1 MSPFV
6 IFAISLTIAYVIYYA
21 VMITRDL
28 YGKKEENK
36 SNEEVFDVSS
46 ITEEDAAIAVNE
58 SDGGFSIA
66 NKQYDT
72 RYQNGM
78 GGDDGYGNGIAGNG
92 SLGNGIGGKGSVGY
106 GTVGNEAVGNGSVGS
121 GTAGSGVAGSGYGS
135 EGNEADGSNHAG
147 NNDAGVGAG
156 GVTSDGDDAN
166 QQKKTAAESL
176 QERVSD
182 QMESTSPIW
191 INGLWQDEFTESLL
205 RQGETKPGQPNI
217 KTIPVKDEI

>member
-46 ITEEDAAIAVNE
+46 ITEEDAAVAVNE

-72 RYQNGM
+72 RYQNEQS
-78 GGDDGYGNGIAGNG
+78 GDDGYGNGIAGSG
-92 SLGNGIGGKGSVGY
+92 
-106 GTVGNEAVGNGSVGS
+106 AVGS
-121 GTAGSGVAGSGYGS
+121 GAVESGYS
-135 EGNEADGSNHAG
+135 SDGNEADGSSHAG
-147 NNDAGVGAG
+147 SNDSCIETG
-156 GVTSDGDDAN
+156 GTSSDNDDIN

-217 KTIPVKDEI
+217 KTIPIKDEI

>member
-46 ITEEDAAIAVNE
+46 ITEEEAAVAVNE

-72 RYQNGM
+72 SYQNGM
-78 GGDDGYGNGIAGNG
+78 GGDDGYGNGIGGSGSVGN
-92 SLGNGIGGKGSVGY
+92 GSVGY
-106 GTVGNEAVGNGSVGS
+106 GTVGNGTEGS
-121 GTAGSGVAGSGYGS
+121 GIAGSGAAGSGYGL
-135 EGNEADGSNHAG
+135 EGNEADGSSHAG
-147 NNDAGVGAG
+147 SNDSCIETG
-156 GVTSDGDDAN
+156 GTFSDNDDIN

-176 QERVSD
+176 QERVND

-191 INGLWQDEFTESLL
+191 INGLWQDDFTESLL

>member
-6 IFAISLTIAYVIYYA
+6 IFAISLTIVYVIYYA

-36 SNEEVFDVSS
+36 SNEEVFDVSN
-46 ITEEDAAIAVNE
+46 ITEEEAAVAVNE

-72 RYQNGM
+72 SYQNGM
-78 GGDDGYGNGIAGNG
+78 GGDDGYGNGIAG
-92 SLGNGIGGKGSVGY
+92 S
-106 GTVGNEAVGNGSVGS
+106 GS
-121 GTAGSGVAGSGYGS
+121 GGSGVIGNGAGGNGYGS
-135 EGNEADGSNHAG
+135 EGNEADGFSHAG
-147 NNDAGVGAG
+147 NNDSSVGAE
-156 GVTSDGDDAN
+156 GVTADGDDAN
-166 QQKKTAAESL
+166 QQKMTAAESL

-182 QMESTSPIW
+182 QMESISPIW
-191 INGLWQDEFTESLL
+191 INGLWQNEFTESLL

>member
-46 ITEEDAAIAVNE
+46 ITEEEAAVAVNE

-72 RYQNGM
+72 RYQNEQS
-78 GGDDGYGNGIAGNG
+78 GDDGYGNGIAGSG
-92 SLGNGIGGKGSVGY
+92 
-106 GTVGNEAVGNGSVGS
+106 AVGS
-121 GTAGSGVAGSGYGS
+121 GAAESGYNS
-135 EGNEADGSNHAG
+135 DGNEADGSSHAG
-147 NNDAGVGAG
+147 SNDSCIETG
-156 GVTSDGDDAN
+156 GTSSDNDDIN

-217 KTIPVKDEI
+217 KTIPIKDEI

>member
-36 SNEEVFDVSS
+36 SNEEVFDVSN
-46 ITEEDAAIAVNE
+46 ITEEEAAVAVNE
-58 SDGGFSIA
+58 SNGGFSIA

-72 RYQNGM
+72 SYQNGM
-78 GGDDGYGNGIAGNG
+78 GGDDGYGNGIG
-92 SLGNGIGGKGSVGY
+92 
-106 GTVGNEAVGNGSVGS
+106 GS
-121 GTAGSGVAGSGYGS
+121 GAGGSGVIGNGTDGSEIAESGTIGRGAAGSGYGS
-135 EGNEADGSNHAG
+135 EGNEADGFSHAG
-147 NNDAGVGAG
+147 NNDSSVGAEG
-156 GVTSDGDDAN
+156 MTADGDDAN
-166 QQKKTAAESL
+166 QQKMTAAESL

-182 QMESTSPIW
+182 QMESISPIW
-191 INGLWQDEFTESLL
+191 INGLWQDDFTESLL

-217 KTIPVKDEI
+217 KTIPIKDEI

>member
-46 ITEEDAAIAVNE
+46 ITEEEAAVAVNE

-72 RYQNGM
+72 NYQNGM
-78 GGDDGYGNGIAGNG
+78 VGDDGYGNGIGGSGSVGN
-92 SLGNGIGGKGSVGY
+92 GSVGY
-106 GTVGNEAVGNGSVGS
+106 GTVGNEAGGS
-121 GTAGSGVAGSGYGS
+121 GIAGSGAAGSGYGS

-147 NNDAGVGAG
+147 NNDSGVGAG
-156 GVTSDGDDAN
+156 GVTADGDDDN

-182 QMESTSPIW
+182 QMESISPIW

-217 KTIPVKDEI
+217 KTIPIKDEI

>member
-46 ITEEDAAIAVNE
+46 ITEEEAAVAVNE

-72 RYQNGM
+72 NYQNGM
-78 GGDDGYGNGIAGNG
+78 GGDDGYGNGIGGSGAGG
-92 SLGNGIGGKGSVGY
+92 SGSVGNGSVGY
-106 GTVGNEAVGNGSVGS
+106 GTVGNEA
-121 GTAGSGVAGSGYGS
+121 
-135 EGNEADGSNHAG
+135 DGSCHAG
-147 NNDAGVGAG
+147 NNDSGVGAG
-156 GVTSDGDDAN
+156 GMTSDGDDAN
-166 QQKKTAAESL
+166 QQKKTAVESL

-191 INGLWQDEFTESLL
+191 INGLWQDDFTESLL
-205 RQGETKPGQPNI
+205 KQGETKPGQPNI